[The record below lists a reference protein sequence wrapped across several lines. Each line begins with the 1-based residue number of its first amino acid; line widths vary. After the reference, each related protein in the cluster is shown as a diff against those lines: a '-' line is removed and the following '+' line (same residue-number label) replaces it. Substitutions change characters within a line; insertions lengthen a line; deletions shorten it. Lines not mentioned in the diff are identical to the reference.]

1 MFADYSASLAATI
14 FTSTITFESN
24 SPECTTP
31 NSFSASVTPISTPTD
46 SNYDGTTMTA
56 TMTEFVIDPVSCS
69 ITYECTSVTRN
80 GTPDN
85 PVSCGDFT
93 FDFDFASSGSAG

>member
-1 MFADYSASLAATI
+1 
-14 FTSTITFESN
+14 
-24 SPECTTP
+24 
-31 NSFSASVTPISTPTD
+31 
-46 SNYDGTTMTA
+46 MTA

-93 FDFDFASSGSAG
+93 FDFDFASSGSAGQITITPTGTDYVDGDIEPGTYTVTITGTAVDSGQTDT